1 MSEIAI
7 PGYEIME
14 LLGKGGMASV
24 YKARHINLDREVALK
39 IMDESLNADQSFSE
53 RFVRE
58 AKISAKL
65 MHPNIIQVYDVG
77 HINDH
82 NFLSMEY
89 ICGGDLAGIIHNDL
103 DLKLVHQCIGEMAL
117 ALDFSHG
124 KGVIHRDIK
133 PSNILIRENGS
144 FALADFGIARRE
156 DSKTNMTIAGSVMG
170 TPKYMSP
177 EQAMGDELDG
187 RSDLYSLGVV
197 FYEMLTKKV
206 PYEATTP
213 VGTAIK
219 HLNDAIPLL
228 PKKFARYQTFLNT
241 VMAKKPEDR
250 YACGLEMYEALK
262 GLAEEEHED
271 TVVYSRSEL
280 NRALNKGQLA
290 EQSKRVNIS
299 AFMSLMQEKVTAYAG
314 KFGRFIAKYYAVL
327 KDRIAHLPVKQTRD
341 YCARLIEPVSKFW
354 RQLARWGKNLSAKC
368 QQAPVFPR
376 VKNTFMVALPVLLI
390 SWMLLLPFIGE
401 QEKDVTLQVAQQQ
414 LFSRAELALS
424 HLEYTQAAGAFAK
437 ILQLDGTSLPARQG
451 LDESIK
457 GMEGQLSRLLASRQ
471 VAKARALLQDLAS
484 IDSDH
489 PQLTLFARQLDA
501 LEKQVHGQQQTREKI
516 RSLMAQISA
525 GLKVEKLTAVH
536 IENLLA
542 KQQQLAS
549 LQPENQEVETLK
561 AVIFHKAVDSG
572 KIFVQERAL
581 EQAKQVLA
589 IARNLMPDH
598 PKVRSLEA
606 GIDGYADKAVLA
618 QQKTAFKARQ
628 VEGYLLKA
636 KSAFEQENYY
646 AEAGLSAYF
655 LYVMVLELEQD
666 NAKAIEGLD
675 AIVAAV
681 EQQAIEAIKR
691 SDISSA
697 RQAIYRLSRIA
708 NEQER
713 VVVLNNALQ
722 EKTAQ
727 SGSQPMAQAQL
738 TALLAQ
744 GERDLQHYPLNLNR
758 LTSALNAYRKV
769 LLQQPFEQQALEGY
783 RRLSELFLTFAQERS
798 AAENYP
804 VVLTALERAITL
816 HPDNPLAVNLFNQ
829 IQDEIAEK
837 EKLHTS
843 KLLLAKAEGASQK
856 ALWLE
861 ATLAYAQLLQVSP
874 EHEKASGGYQ
884 AVKAELFNLLS
895 TDIKRNRL
903 TPTRKKMASLA
914 PYLEKD
920 PGFIKLYQD
929 LEFAQ
934 AQWDERQARLR
945 ASIPDLIQKAKSKV
959 KSGNLTLPWNNSAH
973 YFYQQVLA
981 IDPEN
986 AQAKKGLDRIYKQL
1000 VSMADG
1006 YLNQGEL
1013 IKARVFYDRLAK
1025 LAPSR
1030 PELAVLKSKMAL
1042 LEKNSNN

>member
-77 HINDH
+77 HINKH

-117 ALDFSHG
+117 ALDFSHS

-206 PYEATTP
+206 PYEASSS

-228 PKKFARYQTFLNT
+228 PKKLERYQQFLNT
-241 VMAKKPEDR
+241 AMAKKPENR
-250 YACGLEMYEALK
+250 HAS
-262 GLAEEEHED
+262 GLAMYDALQALAGEDHQD
-271 TVVYSRSEL
+271 TVVYSRTEL
-280 NRALNKGQLA
+280 NRALNKRQMA
-290 EQSKRVNIS
+290 EQPKIVNIS
-299 AFMSLMQEKVTAYAG
+299 AFVSLTREKLTACAGKCIDLIVKCYAG
-314 KFGRFIAKYYAVL
+314 LKGKAARF
-327 KDRIAHLPVKQTRD
+327 PVKQAGE
-341 YCARLIEPVSKFW
+341 YGARLMEAGSMFLRRLSLRGKKFYA
-354 RQLARWGKNLSAKC
+354 QC
-368 QQAPVFPR
+368 QQAPAFSR
-376 VKNTFMVALPVLLI
+376 VKNILPVVVAALFVLWI
-390 SWMLLLPFIGE
+390 LLLPFIGE
-401 QEKDVTLQVAQQQ
+401 QENQVKAQFAQQQ
-414 LFSRAELALS
+414 LFIQAEQALS
-424 HLEYTQAAGAFAK
+424 HLQYAQAAGIFAE
-437 ILQLDGTSLPARQG
+437 ILQRDGTNVRARQG
-451 LDESIK
+451 LDNSIEE
-457 GMEGQLSRLLASRQ
+457 MTGQVSRLIASHQ
-471 VAKARALLQDLAS
+471 VVKAKALLQALSA
-484 IDSDH
+484 IDGNH
-489 PQLTLFARQLDA
+489 PQLAAFTRQVNA
-501 LEKQVHGQQQTREKI
+501 LEKQVQGQQATREEI
-516 RSLMAQISA
+516 RTLMAQINS
-525 GLKVEKLTAVH
+525 GLTPEKISVGQV
-536 IENLLA
+536 ENLLA
-542 KQQQLAS
+542 RQLQLAS
-549 LQPENQEVETLK
+549 LQPKSQEVQTLK
-561 AVIFHKAVDSG
+561 AVIFHKAIDSG
-572 KIFVQERAL
+572 KLYLQQQDI
-581 EQAKQVLA
+581 EQTKQLLA
-589 IARNLMPDH
+589 IARKLLPDH
-598 PKVRSLEA
+598 PSVRSLNA
-606 GIDGYADKAVLA
+606 AIDAYGDNSAVA
-618 QQKTAFKARQ
+618 QEKRALKARQ
-628 VEGYLLKA
+628 VERYLA
-636 KSAFEQENYY
+636 QAENAFGQKNYY

-655 LYVMVLELEQD
+655 LYVVVLELQPD
-666 NAKAIEGLD
+666 NAVAIKGMND
-675 AIVAAV
+675 TVAAI
-681 EQQAIEAIKR
+681 EQQAIDAINR
-691 SDISSA
+691 SDITSA
-697 RQAIYRLSRIA
+697 RQAVYRLSRVA
-708 NEQER
+708 KAQER
-713 VVVLNNALQ
+713 VIDANNALLA
-722 EKTAQ
+722 KVTQ
-727 SGSQPMAQAQL
+727 SGSKPVAQAQL

-744 GERDLQHYPLNLNR
+744 GESDLQHYPLNLNR

-769 LLQQPFEQQALEGY
+769 LLQQPFEGQALEGY

-798 AAENYP
+798 AGGNYP
-804 VVLTALERAITL
+804 VVLTALEQAITL
-816 HPDNPLAVNLFNQ
+816 NPDNPLAINLFNQ
-829 IQDEIAEK
+829 IQDEIAKK
-837 EKLHTS
+837 EKLLTS
-843 KLLLAKAEGASQK
+843 KQLLAKAEAAGEK
-856 ALWLE
+856 ALWLD
-861 ATLAYAQLLQVSP
+861 AVLAYARLLQLLP
-874 EHEKASGGYQ
+874 THEKAKDGYVQ
-884 AVKAELFNLLS
+884 VKAELFNLLS

-903 TPTRKKMASLA
+903 TLTRQKMATLS
-914 PYLEKD
+914 PYLEED

-934 AQWDERQARLR
+934 AQWDEKQARRR
-945 ASIPDLIQKAKSKV
+945 ASIPDKIQKARALV

-973 YFYQQVLA
+973 YYYQQVLA
-981 IDPEN
+981 IDPQN
-986 AQAKKGLDRIYKQL
+986 VQAKKGLDRIYKQL

-1013 IKARVFYDRLAK
+1013 KKARVFYNRLAK

-1042 LEKNSNN
+1042 LEKSSNN